1 MNMDPEN
8 IVSSAENLRL
18 YYILPKNIYVKAV
31 DGVSINIPRG
41 GFLGLVGESGSGK
54 TTLAEGILNLV
65 EPPMIKI
72 SGRIYY
78 YMRTIDK
85 STKTPI
91 IKKLDLEQIPRRDLE
106 RLRGRELS
114 IIPQYAMDALNP
126 TMKIGSFI
134 RDIAVHHEKEVSEIQ
149 SIALERFKMLGLP
162 DDILN
167 RYPHE
172 LSGGMRQRTV
182 VGISTLLNPRFL
194 VADEPVS
201 NLDVVQQHIV
211 IDFLV
216 ELVEKRLVETLLM
229 VTHDLPLII
238 EKARYLLI
246 MYGGHI
252 VETGSKE
259 EIWSEPLHPY
269 TKMFLES
276 IPPVGVRI
284 EEKRIRGIPGNPP
297 DLRFPP
303 PGCRFHPRCPFA
315 MDICRRE
322 EPPEIEI
329 KPGRK
334 VKCWLFVERKELKR

>member
-1 MNMDPEN
+1 MDDV
-8 IVSSAENLRL
+8 VSRTRDLRL
-18 YYILPKNIYVKAV
+18 YYILPRGIYVKAV
-31 DGVSINIPRG
+31 DGVSIEVPRG

-54 TTLAEGILNLV
+54 TTLAEGLLYLID
-65 EPPMIKI
+65 PPMVKI
-72 SGRIYY
+72 GGKVFY
-78 YMRTIDK
+78 
-85 STKTPI
+85 
-91 IKKLDLEQIPRRDLE
+91 
-106 RLRGRELS
+106 RLRLRKGSSDDYKEIDLDKILPKELEKLRGEEMS
-114 IIPQYAMDALNP
+114 IIPQFSMDALNP
-126 TMKIGSFI
+126 AMKIGSFI
-134 RDIAVHHEKEVSEIQ
+134 KDIARYHNKDPDEVIN
-149 SIALERFKMLGLP
+149 IALERFKTLGLP
-162 DDILN
+162 SDLLD

-182 VGISTLLNPRFL
+182 VGISTILNPRFL

-211 IDFLV
+211 IDFLT
-216 ELVEKRLVETLLM
+216 ELVEKKIVETLLM

-252 VETGSKE
+252 VESGSKE
-259 EIWSEPLHPY
+259 DIWSEPLHPY

-276 IPPVGVRI
+276 IPPVGVRV
-284 EEKRIRGIPGNPP
+284 EERRIRGVPGNPP

-315 MDICRRE
+315 MDICRLQ

-334 VKCWLFVERKELKR
+334 VKCWLFHDKFIKRR

>member
-1 MNMDPEN
+1 MYQID
-8 IVSSAENLRL
+8 
-18 YYILPKNIYVKAV
+18 
-31 DGVSINIPRG
+31 
-41 GFLGLVGESGSGK
+41 
-54 TTLAEGILNLV
+54 
-65 EPPMIKI
+65 PPMVKMGGKVFYRLKI
-72 SGRIYY
+72 SGKSPDEYKE
-78 YMRTIDK
+78 IDF
-85 STKTPI
+85 
-91 IKKLDLEQIPRRDLE
+91 DNIPQKMLE
-106 RLRGRELS
+106 RLRGEELS
-114 IIPQYAMDALNP
+114 IIPQYSMDALNP

-134 RDIAVHHEKEVSEIQ
+134 RDVARYHGKEPEKILN
-149 SIALERFKMLGLP
+149 IALERFKTLGLP
-162 DDILN
+162 NDILD

-172 LSGGMRQRTV
+172 LSGGMRQRAV
-182 VGISTLLNPRFL
+182 VAMSTILNPRFL

-211 IDFLV
+211 IDFLT
-216 ELVEKRLVETLLM
+216 ELVEKKVVETLLM

-238 EKARYLLI
+238 EKARYLLL

-252 VETGSKE
+252 VESGEKE
-259 EIWSEPLHPY
+259 DIWSEPLHPY

-284 EEKRIRGIPGNPP
+284 EEKRIRGVPGNPP

-315 MDICRRE
+315 IDICRVQ

-334 VKCWLFVERKELKR
+334 VKCWLYHDKFKARR

>member
-1 MNMDPEN
+1 MSSMDN
-8 IVSSAENLRL
+8 IVSSVENLRL
-18 YYILPKNIYVKAV
+18 YYILPRNIYVKAV
-31 DGVSINIPRG
+31 DGVSIDIPRG

-54 TTLAEGILNLV
+54 TTLAEGILNLI

-72 SGRIYY
+72 SGKIYY
-78 YMRTIDK
+78 YLK
-85 STKTPI
+85 SMDSSAKAVHV
-91 IKKLDLEQIPRRDLE
+91 KKLDLEQLSKKDLE
-106 RLRGRELS
+106 RLRGEELS
-114 IIPQYAMDALNP
+114 IIPQYSMDALNP

-134 RDIAVHHEKEVSEIQ
+134 KDLAVYHGKDPDKVM

-216 ELVEKRLVETLLM
+216 FLVEKKLVETLLM

-238 EKARYLLI
+238 EKSRYLLV

-303 PGCRFHPRCPFA
+303 PGCRFHPRCPLA

-334 VKCWLFVERKELKR
+334 VRCWLLVDMKGR